1 MQPLVGGGV
10 TDEIQMFL
18 AFVVGEGL
26 RAQRLLVIVGKET

>member
-26 RAQRLLVIVGKET
+26 RAQFLLVNVGKET